1 MLYTFWFHN
10 LVLNHQLLPRA
21 VNKCSLNYLTFSVE
35 QKNPVTCG
43 NGWTEGVTFNLFNLF
58 TFFF

>member
-10 LVLNHQLLPRA
+10 LVVNRQLLPRA

-35 QKNPVTCG
+35 QKIRLPVEMDG
-43 NGWTEGVTFNLFNLF
+43 LKV
-58 TFFF
+58 